1 MRKRK
6 PPVAAL
12 DEVTIR
18 RDGGD
23 AIIDFHDTRI
33 ATTHFRIGP
42 AVHRMTD
49 QQILD
54 RFNKI
59 VAAERQAATGPHVA
73 VEIPSGHSQI
83 RYYPAADQWVP
94 RGGVLRCVI
103 DDSGPDG
110 EAVIHIDEHAL
121 SLSEFGRLLCTY
133 AGWGVR
139 IVFVPEEALASG
151 PRIEVCEPKD

>member
-6 PPVAAL
+6 PMVAAL
-12 DEVTIR
+12 NQVTIR
-18 RDGGD
+18 REGGD
-23 AIIDFHDTRI
+23 AIIDFHDSTS

-42 AVHRMTD
+42 AVHRMSD

-59 VAAERQAATGPHVA
+59 IAAEHSAGGRHVA
-73 VEIPSGHSQI
+73 LEIPPGRPQI
-83 RYYPAADQWVP
+83 RYFKRADQWVP
-94 RGGVLRCVI
+94 RGGVLRCIV

-110 EAVIHIDEHAL
+110 EAVIHIDDHAL

-133 AGWGVR
+133 SGWGVR
-139 IVFVPEEALASG
+139 ITFVPEEGLDSA
-151 PRIEVCEPKD
+151 PRVRMGEPED